1 MNTDTHASSPLD
13 FILAL
18 IFKNHNCFSPLQ
30 FTIFKG
36 IGATWFAA
44 RIAQSFYNPM
54 AYFNMEAQSAGR
66 GGIGGFGGGG
76 ISDEYNS
83 RGQRYILGRS
93 LFIGE

>member
-1 MNTDTHASSPLD
+1 
-13 FILAL
+13 
-18 IFKNHNCFSPLQ
+18 
-30 FTIFKG
+30 
-36 IGATWFAA
+36 
-44 RIAQSFYNPM
+44 M